1 MNDLLAQCRDAVLRG
16 EKDRAVDLATRALE
30 DGYEVL
36 NIIENGFSPGIREAG
51 RLWETGEY
59 FLPELAF
66 SAESMKAAMETLR
79 PALLSSSGEGRSK
92 GTILIGTVQGDI
104 HDIGKTLVATMLS
117 ASGYH
122 VVDLGA
128 DVACDRF
135 ISEVTNRKPDMICMS
150 ALLTTTMT
158 GQKTVIEMLG
168 EAGLRRRVKVLIG
181 GAPAT
186 ESWARDIGADG
197 YADNAVAAVHKA
209 DELLT
214 GTAGQ

>member
-1 MNDLLAQCRDAVLRG
+1 MDDLLKKCKAAVLRG
-16 EKDRAVDLATRALE
+16 EKGRAVDLAARALK
-30 DGYEVL
+30 DGHDVL
-36 NIIENGFSPGIREAG
+36 DVIENGFSPGIREAG
-51 RLWETGEY
+51 RLWEAGEY

-79 PALLSSSGEGRSK
+79 PALLSGSGSARSK
-92 GTILIGTVQGDI
+92 GTVLIGTVQGDI

-128 DVACDRF
+128 DVAYDRF
-135 ISEVTNRKPDMICMS
+135 IDEARDRNPDMICMS
-150 ALLTTTMT
+150 ALLTTTMI
-158 GQKTVIEMLG
+158 GQKTVIERLG
-168 EAGLRRRVKVLIG
+168 QAGLRDRVKVLIG

-186 ESWARDIGADG
+186 EAWAHDIGADG

-209 DELLT
+209 DELLP
-214 GTAGQ
+214 GAAER